1 MTEAM
6 TSRQRVKI
14 TLAHQQ
20 ADRIPFYCDE
30 LFVDTE
36 IRWLKEGLPL
46 VQNEREEL
54 FGFDCTELFIDSSLR
69 FELKLIEE
77 NDETLTVADK
87 YGFVATRNKL
97 IPGIHYHEHP
107 VKSVDDWCKF
117 RERLHVDF
125 AGKSRIHEVTYFK
138 PFEVW
143 PTWAEAREIYLR
155 KRQTGRYIVLRVY
168 GPWEIL
174 WRLRGYNEA
183 MMDLYENQE
192 LVEDIVEHL
201 TGFLI
206 DVVRKGISYGIQPDG
221 LFLLDDLGS
230 NKSLLFSPEIIRK
243 LFFPCYKKIGEF
255 LKEQKMDF
263 FFHSCGDVKG
273 ILPMFVELGVDALN
287 PLQATVM
294 NVVDLKKPYGDKIAF
309 LGNIN
314 SRILHDRKAVRD
326 ELDDKIPAAMRN
338 GGYIFASDH
347 SIPSE
352 LSLKEYLSILDYA
365 RQLGTYSQTATQT
378 LTGGRPL
385 KTEKRKP

>member
-1 MTEAM
+1 MTEPM
-6 TSRQRVKI
+6 TSRLRVKLA
-14 TLAHQQ
+14 LAHRQ

-46 VQNEREEL
+46 DQDKREEL
-54 FGFDCTELFIDSSLR
+54 FGFDCTDLFIDSSLR
-69 FELKLIEE
+69 FEPKLIEE

-107 VKSVDDWCKF
+107 IKSIEDWHKF

-125 AGKSRIHEVTYFK
+125 GTRSRIHEVTYFK

-143 PTWAEAREIYLR
+143 PTWTEAREIFSQ
-155 KRQTGRYIVLRVY
+155 KRQTGRYIALRVY

-192 LVEDIVEHL
+192 LVEDIFDHF
-201 TGFLI
+201 TAFLL
-206 DVVRKGISYGIQPDG
+206 DVVRKGISNGIQPDC

-230 NKSLLFSPEIIRK
+230 NKSLLFSPKIIQE
-243 LFFPCYKKIGEF
+243 LFFPRYKKIGEF

-263 FFHSCGDVKG
+263 FFHSCGDVKDL
-273 ILPMFVELGVDALN
+273 LPMFVELGVDALN
-287 PLQATVM
+287 PLQATVI
-294 NVVDLKKPYGDKIAF
+294 NVVDLKKQYGDKIAF

-314 SRILHDRKAVRD
+314 SRLFHDPKAIRD
-326 ELDDKIPAAMRN
+326 ELDRKIPLAMRN

-352 LSLKEYLSILDYA
+352 LSLKEYLSILEYT
-365 RQLGTYSQTATQT
+365 RQLGTYSRADVNFE
-378 LTGGRPL
+378 R
-385 KTEKRKP
+385 KEKL

>member
-1 MTEAM
+1 M
-6 TSRQRVKI
+6 TSRQRVKHA
-14 TLAHQQ
+14 LAHRQ

-46 VQNEREEL
+46 AQDKREEL
-54 FGFDCTELFIDSSLR
+54 FGYDCTDLFIDSSLR
-69 FELKLIEE
+69 FEPKLIEE
-77 NDETLTVADK
+77 NEETLTVADK

-107 VKSVDDWCKF
+107 VKSIDDWRKF

-125 AGKSRIHEVTYFK
+125 AGRSRIHEVTYFK

-143 PTWAEAREIYLR
+143 PTWAEAREIFSR
-155 KRQTGRYIVLRVY
+155 KRQTGRYIALRVY

-192 LVEDIVEHL
+192 LVEDIVEHF
-201 TGFLI
+201 TAFLL
-206 DVVRKGISYGIQPDG
+206 DVVRKGISYGIQPDC

-230 NKSLLFSPEIIRK
+230 NKSLLFSPKIIRE

-263 FFHSCGDVKG
+263 FFHSCGDVKDL
-273 ILPMFVELGVDALN
+273 LPMFVELGVDALN

-294 NVVDLKKPYGDKIAF
+294 NVVDLKKQYGDKIAF

-314 SRILHDRKAVRD
+314 SRILHEPKAIRD
-326 ELDDKIPAAMRN
+326 ELDSKIPVAMRN

-352 LSLKEYLSILDYA
+352 LSLKEYLSILEYA
-365 RQLGTYSQTATQT
+365 RQTGTYSQTGIHSPAGSRTCVDSE
-378 LTGGRPL
+378 RN
-385 KTEKRKP
+385 EKIC